1 MRRTPSSSRD
11 TFPVNGIHLIFVF
24 ALDMVSIYESLSF
37 FMFNIMPS
45 QVHGASCHRLPWGNP
60 SIWLHFHWNVSHAV
74 CDVSHAVG
82 MWYGE
87 LCSRWHLPSY
97 FSSGTLSSHLFGPT
111 KFTMCTASW
120 CWSWSSYASWPCVSP
135 LCAHTSCST
144 LRTTDGE
151 CCNEIKCLSAEKHMA
166 WELHDFAFSIPGNGQ
181 ASFLLHLLLFM
192 FTCTPFTTTS
202 LKLSKLQISSSSY
215 EKIISLSG
223 LKMHYNT

>member
-1 MRRTPSSSRD
+1 M
-11 TFPVNGIHLIFVF
+11 NLCVF
-24 ALDMVSIYESLSF
+24 F
-37 FMFNIMPS
+37 FMFNIVSS

-74 CDVSHAVG
+74 RHVSHAVG

-87 LCSRWHLPSY
+87 LCSRWHLSSY

-151 CCNEIKCLSAEKHMA
+151 CCHEIKCLSSEKHGL
-166 WELHDFAFSIPGNGQ
+166 WTSWFCLLYSRQ
-181 ASFLLHLLLFM
+181 WTSFLSAASTAVYVYMYSFYYY
-192 FTCTPFTTTS
+192 FFKT
-202 LKLSKLQISSSSY
+202 K
-215 EKIISLSG
+215 
-223 LKMHYNT
+223 